1 MRRSFMVKDVVMEGD
16 VGRMGT
22 ETDEKVIKQTI
33 QFGKWKK
40 KLRLSTALA

>member
-33 QFGKWKK
+33 QFGRWKK
-40 KLRLSTALA
+40 TQTKYSAG